1 MLAAEVVPP
10 GPEPPV
16 PDYYKDFVK
25 LAELVAS
32 ELPTPEVAAEA
43 APGLGARARAHQVT
57 TAFTRHADQAR
68 AQPR

>member
-1 MLAAEVVPP
+1 M
-10 GPEPPV
+10 